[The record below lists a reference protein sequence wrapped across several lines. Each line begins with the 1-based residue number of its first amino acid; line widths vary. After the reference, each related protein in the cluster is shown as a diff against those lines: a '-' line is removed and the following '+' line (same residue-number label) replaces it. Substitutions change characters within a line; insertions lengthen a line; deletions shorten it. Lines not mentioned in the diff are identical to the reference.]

1 MMDKNKSKYFVG
13 IDGGGTKC
21 KAIIVDDEGNTLAQG
36 LSGAANPFHNFEQT
50 KENIL
55 LAIQNALNEV
65 PSLNLKL
72 DQFIVGAGLAGVN
85 VPSTY
90 KLMQS
95 WQHPFKEFYLSSDLH
110 TATLGAHNGADGAVI
125 VTGTG
130 SCAFAVANGKQEM
143 FGGYGFP
150 WGDQA
155 SGAWFGLQAIELLF
169 KVKDGLSHAPLL
181 EEKLSQQLEIDS
193 AIEIVE
199 RVANKAPNFFAAFA
213 PSLFE
218 CADQDE
224 QACIDIV
231 KAGVAYIEQMI
242 ERIESLGDINI
253 ALAGGLSLRL
263 TTWLSPKTRS
273 KLVTAQHTP
282 EYGAVLL
289 ARQQSLIST
298 AL

>member
-1 MMDKNKSKYFVG
+1 MDKNKSKYFVG

-21 KAIIVDDEGNTLAQG
+21 KAIIVDIEGDILAQG

-55 LAIQNALNEV
+55 LAIQSAMNEV
-65 PSLNLKL
+65 PSLNLKF

-130 SCAFAVANGKQEM
+130 SCGFASVNGKQEM

-193 AIEIVE
+193 AIDIVE

-213 PSLFE
+213 PSVFD
-218 CADQDE
+218 CADQGE

-231 KAGVAYIEQMI
+231 KEGIAYVEQMI
-242 ERIESLGDINI
+242 ERIESLGNINT
-253 ALAGGLSLRL
+253 ALAGGLSHRL
-263 TTWLSPKTRS
+263 TTWLSSKTRS
-273 KLVTAQHTP
+273 KLVTAQHSP

-289 ARQQSLIST
+289 AHQQLLRSADL
-298 AL
+298 